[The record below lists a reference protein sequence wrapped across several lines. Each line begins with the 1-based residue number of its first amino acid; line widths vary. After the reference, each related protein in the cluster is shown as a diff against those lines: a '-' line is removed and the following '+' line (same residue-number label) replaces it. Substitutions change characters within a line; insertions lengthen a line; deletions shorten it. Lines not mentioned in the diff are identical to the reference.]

1 MRHGEQP
8 EPIGEKGKCGRL
20 RLRIYSLPH
29 TDDRDRQP
37 CKPNT
42 PMIAKIMKGSNFK
55 GVVYYILN
63 NEKGTQII
71 DADGLFLEN
80 NDTIAQGFIGQAQ
93 MNPRVTKIVGHIAL
107 SFSKEDAPRLNNTV
121 MAQIAREYMERM
133 GIKDTQYIIG
143 RHFDKE
149 HPHVHIAFN
158 RIDNNGKTISDRNDR
173 FRSERICKELT
184 KKYGLHFANG
194 KEQVKT
200 DRLREPDK
208 TRYEL
213 YQILKTE
220 VSRCKDWN
228 TLLERLERQ
237 GVDVQFKHKG
247 HIDEIQGIVFSMNGY
262 RFNGSKVDRQFS
274 YSKINAALS
283 RNNYEERQTQPQPQ
297 ANREEISPTASGGGS
312 LIEGSLGLFSPSNMP
327 EEQQPYDPY
336 LKNKKKKKQRKIN
349 W

>member
-1 MRHGEQP
+1 
-8 EPIGEKGKCGRL
+8 
-20 RLRIYSLPH
+20 
-29 TDDRDRQP
+29 
-37 CKPNT
+37 
-42 PMIAKIMKGSNFK
+42 MIAKIMKGSDFK

-93 MNPRVTKIVGHIAL
+93 INPRVAKTVGHIAL
-107 SFSKEDAPRLNNTV
+107 SFSKEDAPRLNNAV

-133 GIKDTQYIIG
+133 VIKDTQYIIG

-184 KKYGLHFANG
+184 KKYGLHFSNG
-194 KEQVKT
+194 KEQVKI
-200 DRLREPDK
+200 DRLCEPDK
-208 TRYEL
+208 TRYGL

-220 VSRCKDWN
+220 VGRCKGWD
-228 TLLERLERQ
+228 TLLDRLERQ
-237 GVDVQFKHKG
+237 SVDVQFKYKG
-247 HIDEIQGIVFSMNGY
+247 HTDEIQGIVFTMNGY
-262 RFNGSKVDRQFS
+262 RFNGSKVDRQFN
-274 YSKINAALS
+274 YSKIDSALS
-283 RNNYEERQTQPQPQ
+283 RNNYGERQMQPQPQ
-297 ANREEISPTASGGGS
+297 TYQEEISLISNSSGS
-312 LIEGSLGLFSPSNMP
+312 LIEGSLGLFSSSNVP

>member
-1 MRHGEQP
+1 
-8 EPIGEKGKCGRL
+8 
-20 RLRIYSLPH
+20 
-29 TDDRDRQP
+29 
-37 CKPNT
+37 
-42 PMIAKIMKGSNFK
+42 MIAKIMKGSDFR
-55 GVVYYILN
+55 GVVSYILN
-63 NEKGTQII
+63 DEKGTQII

-93 MNPRVTKIVGHIAL
+93 MNPKVTKAVGHIAL
-107 SFSKEDAPRLNNTV
+107 SFSKEDAPRLNNAI

-158 RIDNNGKTISDRNDR
+158 RIDNNGKTISDKNDR
-173 FRSERICKELT
+173 FRSERVCKELT

-194 KEQVKT
+194 KEQVKM

-220 VSRCKDWN
+220 VGRCRDWK

-237 GVDVQFKHKG
+237 GVGVQFKYKG
-247 HIDEIQGIVFSMNGY
+247 QTDEIQGIVFSMNGY

-274 YSKINAALS
+274 YSKIDATLV
-283 RNNYEERQTQPQPQ
+283 RNNYEERQAQPQSQ
-297 ANREEISPTASGGGS
+297 TNWEEIIPTSSGGDE
-312 LIEGSLGLFSPSNMP
+312 LINGSLGLLTPDNAP

-336 LKNKKKKKQRKIN
+336 LRNKKKKKQRKIN

>member
-1 MRHGEQP
+1 
-8 EPIGEKGKCGRL
+8 
-20 RLRIYSLPH
+20 
-29 TDDRDRQP
+29 
-37 CKPNT
+37 
-42 PMIAKIMKGSNFK
+42 MIAKIMKGSDFR
-55 GVVYYILN
+55 GVVNYILN
-63 NEKGTQII
+63 DEKGTQII
-71 DADGLFLEN
+71 DADGLFLED

-93 MNPRVTKIVGHIAL
+93 MNPKVTKVVGHIAL

-121 MAQIAREYMERM
+121 IAQIAREYMEQM

-194 KEQVKT
+194 KEQVKM

-208 TRYEL
+208 TSYEL
-213 YQILKTE
+213 HQILKAE
-220 VSRCKDWN
+220 VGRCRDWN

-237 GVDVQFKHKG
+237 GIGVQFKYKG
-247 HIDEIQGIVFSMNGY
+247 QTNEIQGIIFSMNGY
-262 RFNGSKVDRQFS
+262 RFNGSKVDRQYS
-274 YSKINAALS
+274 YSKIDAALN
-283 RNNYEERQTQPQPQ
+283 RNNYGERQTQPQPQ
-297 ANREEISPTASGGGS
+297 ANREEISPTSS
-312 LIEGSLGLFSPSNMP
+312 NDVELISGSLGLLTPSNAP
-327 EEQQPYDPY
+327 EEQQSYGLY
-336 LKNKKKKKQRKIN
+336 LRNKKKKKQRKIN